1 MSTIEANTEKL
12 ITELKRMMRDSQE
25 LLHSTAGAVGDK
37 ATEVRERL
45 TETLDSAKRTCNK
58 LEDRAIQ
65 SAEAADKI
73 VREHP
78 YQSIGIAFG
87 VGLLIGVLVSR
98 K

>member
-1 MSTIEANTEKL
+1 MSILEANTEKL
-12 ITELKRMMRDSQE
+12 ISELKRMMRDSQD
-25 LLHSTAGAVGDK
+25 LLQSTAGAVGDK

-45 TETLDSAKRTCNK
+45 TETLDSAKRTCNR
-58 LEDRAIQ
+58 LEDRAIE
-65 SAEAADKI
+65 SAEAADKL